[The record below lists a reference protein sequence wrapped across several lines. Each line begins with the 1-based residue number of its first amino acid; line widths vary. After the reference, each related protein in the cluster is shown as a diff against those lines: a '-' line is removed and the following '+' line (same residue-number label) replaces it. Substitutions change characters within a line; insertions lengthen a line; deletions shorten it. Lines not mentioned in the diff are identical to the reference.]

1 MVLRRE
7 RESSDGVCFIINIQ
21 FEDHL
26 DKVGLKEYN
35 WNIKRLVLVINI
47 IIIIIITITATELD
61 LVIGVA
67 GAGSHLAWVCA
78 KS

>member
-1 MVLRRE
+1 MIMV
-7 RESSDGVCFIINIQ
+7 
-21 FEDHL
+21 
-26 DKVGLKEYN
+26 
-35 WNIKRLVLVINI
+35 NI
-47 IIIIIITITATELD
+47 IIIIIITIIINTIIVTELD